1 MTMGEVQGFSHVGLC
16 VSDLAR
22 SRRFYCEGLGFSEA
36 LRLEFAGEPSATLL
50 DLPGVDFAAVYL
62 RRDGL
67 LLELLHYTAPA
78 ATGDRAARAMNA
90 LGLTHLSLRVAGV
103 DAIAERLV
111 ALGGRALEH
120 TRIHNPALGARAIF
134 VLDPDGTRI
143 ELFES
148 ARPLA

>member
-1 MTMGEVQGFSHVGLC
+1 MTQTVQHFSHLGLC

-22 SRRFYCEGLGFSEA
+22 SKRFYCEGLGFSEA

-62 RRDGL
+62 RREGL
-67 LLELLHYTAPA
+67 LLELLHYTVPTAM
-78 ATGDRAARAMNA
+78 GDRAPRAMNA
-90 LGLTHLSLRVAGV
+90 LGLTHLSLRVEGV

-111 ALGGRALEH
+111 ALGGRALDH
-120 TRIHNPALGARAIF
+120 TRIHNPELGSRAIF
-134 VLDPDGTRI
+134 VVDPDGTRI

>member
-1 MTMGEVQGFSHVGLC
+1 MTVQHFSHLGLC

-22 SRRFYCEGLGFSEA
+22 SQRFYCEGLGFSEA

-50 DLPGVDFAAVYL
+50 DLPGVRFAAVYL

-67 LLELLHYTAPA
+67 LLELLHYAAPA
-78 ATGDRAARAMNA
+78 ATGDRVPRAMNA

-103 DAIAERLV
+103 DEIAARLV
-111 ALGGRALEH
+111 ALGGRALAD
-120 TRIHNPALGARAIF
+120 TRIHNPTLGARAIF

-148 ARPLA
+148 ERPLA